1 MAGRWQGWVRFGL
14 GFMVL
19 CGTVR
24 LGGAWRSEGFKARRG
39 EVLSG
44 VDLRGMDIEARR
56 GEV

>member
-1 MAGRWQGWVRFGL
+1 
-14 GFMVL
+14 MVL